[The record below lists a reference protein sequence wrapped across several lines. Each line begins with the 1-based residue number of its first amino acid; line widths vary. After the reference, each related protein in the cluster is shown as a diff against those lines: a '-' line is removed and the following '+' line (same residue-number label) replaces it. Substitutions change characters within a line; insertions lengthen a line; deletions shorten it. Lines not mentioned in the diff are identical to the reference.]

1 MVHIQE
7 TMVRF
12 HPGLLLFETTRP
24 GTPTGRAVR
33 LKPGCLRVRFL
44 LWVLTQFNK
53 WLGRQL
59 ADHLGL
65 EPGMLWVRL
74 PPGPLDNN
82 TPSWSSLECSPPCQG
97 GGRRFKSDRGCLYGA
112 VRQLGRATDFKR
124 LWMWVRL
131 PPVLLEQQHVSAGHW
146 RAQVAV
152 THPLSSFGGST
163 PSRRTYNTARSSNG
177 RMRDPHSRDMGSIPI
192 RVTQQHGQVAER

>member
-1 MVHIQE
+1 
-7 TMVRF
+7 
-12 HPGLLLFETTRP
+12 
-24 GTPTGRAVR
+24 
-33 LKPGCLRVRFL
+33 
-44 LWVLTQFNK
+44 
-53 WLGRQL
+53 
-59 ADHLGL
+59 
-65 EPGMLWVRL
+65 MLWVRL
-74 PPGPLDNN
+74 PPGPLENN

-97 GGRRFKSDRGCLYGA
+97 GGRRFKSDRGCLHGA

-124 LWMWVRL
+124 PWMWVRI

-192 RVTQQHGQVAER
+192 RVTDIAKWRNRDTRDAQNVVSTWTCEFDSRLGYFIADAAGAQPALIRPVSPVRSRDLLFKKDEFRRTNE

>member
-1 MVHIQE
+1 MFAGSIPALG
-7 TMVRF
+7 TD
-12 HPGLLLFETTRP
+12 TRQQ
-24 GTPTGRAVR
+24 R
-33 LKPGCLRVRFL
+33 
-44 LWVLTQFNK
+44 
-53 WLGRQL
+53 LGRQL

-74 PPGPLDNN
+74 PPGPLENN

-97 GGRRFKSDRGCLYGA
+97 GGRRFKSDRGCLHGA

-124 LWMWVRL
+124 PWMWVRI

-163 PSRRTYNTARSSNG
+163 PSRRTYKTARSSNG

-192 RVTQQHGQVAER
+192 RAADIWPSGGTGIRATLRTSCP